1 MVQTTDLPIINI
13 SSLHKNEGDF
23 IHDNFA
29 VSDTD
34 SYLPEEIYEHPTIVN
49 AIFFGICVRGIGKL
63 KINLT
68 EYDVNKN
75 DVIVLIAG
83 TIIQCDLSK
92 VSDDFLIYFVTFS
105 DDFIKEFDA
114 TNIYA
119 SLRNQPCVTM
129 NDECTQTLIKRYFSL
144 QEMLANDD
152 YAFRKEILQY
162 SLLANIYEFYS
173 MYQKHALSKPET
185 YNKESDFQRR
195 FFDLI
200 YLYYGRE
207 RRVEFYADKLCLSP
221 KYLSAKIKSLT
232 NKTVS
237 EWITESLILKAKALL
252 KSSEMT
258 IQEISYYFNFSDASA
273 FGKFFRKNVK
283 MTPLE
288 YRKNGD

>member
-162 SLLANIYEFYS
+162 SLLANIYEFIGV
-173 MYQKHALSKPET
+173 
-185 YNKESDFQRR
+185 R
-195 FFDLI
+195 
-200 YLYYGRE
+200 
-207 RRVEFYADKLCLSP
+207 
-221 KYLSAKIKSLT
+221 
-232 NKTVS
+232 
-237 EWITESLILKAKALL
+237 
-252 KSSEMT
+252 
-258 IQEISYYFNFSDASA
+258 
-273 FGKFFRKNVK
+273 
-283 MTPLE
+283 
-288 YRKNGD
+288 